1 MRAHLIPLAN
11 TFCLNFT
18 SLTVYCFAIR
28 AARVCV
34 SGLLLFTKMASKK
47 RKIDSECRLFKV
59 EWSWKY
65 FFTVLKDKPLCLHF
79 TSKHDNASYAAMT
92 EAERKQNAEE
102 VRKKFSGI
110 QNIKKNRIV
119 LRKQLHMQATLWH
132 ITLLN
137 ATKSSLMGS
146 L

>member
-11 TFCLNFT
+11 TYRLAFT

-47 RKIDSECRLFKV
+47 RKIDSERRVFKD

-65 FFTVLKDKPLCLHF
+65 FFTVLKDKPLCLICNETVFKDFNLSLHF
-79 TSKHDNASYAAMT
+79 TSKHDNAGYAAMT
-92 EAERKQNAEE
+92 DAERKQKAE
-102 VRKKFSGI
+102 
-110 QNIKKNRIV
+110 
-119 LRKQLHMQATLWH
+119 
-132 ITLLN
+132 
-137 ATKSSLMGS
+137 
-146 L
+146 